1 MKAITPESAK
11 KNTDKAISSTG
22 ENEKQSLTDDLSVI
36 EARAEA
42 SVGMV
47 RSLVDSWLPATYKD
61 TPKKQPIKSN
71 LYNNSSASKQVLKH
85 KLHKSILGKGNKK
98 DSDFDQ
104 DESLL
109 KTGSLKSSVYSA
121 DSKLSASSNGSRVSK
136 PRPLDPL
143 SMYLEKSKKK
153 RSKR

>member
-11 KNTDKAISSTG
+11 KNTDKAISSTS

-42 SVGMV
+42 SV
-47 RSLVDSWLPATYKD
+47 
-61 TPKKQPIKSN
+61 
-71 LYNNSSASKQVLKH
+71 
-85 KLHKSILGKGNKK
+85 GNKK